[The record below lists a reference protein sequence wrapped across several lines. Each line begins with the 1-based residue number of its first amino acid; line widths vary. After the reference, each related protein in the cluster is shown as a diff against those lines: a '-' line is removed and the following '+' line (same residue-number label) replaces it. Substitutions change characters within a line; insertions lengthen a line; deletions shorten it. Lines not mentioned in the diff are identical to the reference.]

1 MKKWTKAALL
11 TGCACCIAGA
21 ALILCVSAYTLYG
34 NSIVPESGNH
44 SGEYHGDDTVKAS
57 LKRSGGSNAKDTF

>member
-21 ALILCVSAYTLYG
+21 ALILCGWADGGKAYVETYDLNAFDG
-34 NSIVPESGNH
+34 NKGRKHFRAGKN
-44 SGEYHGDDTVKAS
+44 KN
-57 LKRSGGSNAKDTF
+57 R

>member
-21 ALILCVSAYTLYG
+21 ALILCGWADGGKAYVETYDLNAFWCG
-34 NSIVPESGNH
+34 IKKV
-44 SGEYHGDDTVKAS
+44 DS
-57 LKRSGGSNAKDTF
+57 LFSRIS

>member
-21 ALILCVSAYTLYG
+21 ALILCGWADGGKAGTSQRKQPSVRIGVRRNYG
-34 NSIVPESGNH
+34 K
-44 SGEYHGDDTVKAS
+44 Y
-57 LKRSGGSNAKDTF
+57 

>member
-21 ALILCVSAYTLYG
+21 ALILCGWADGGKAYVAGRPYERR
-34 NSIVPESGNH
+34 PEHPS
-44 SGEYHGDDTVKAS
+44 V
-57 LKRSGGSNAKDTF
+57 R

>member
-21 ALILCVSAYTLYG
+21 ALILCGWADGGKAYVETYDL
-34 NSIVPESGNH
+34 
-44 SGEYHGDDTVKAS
+44 
-57 LKRSGGSNAKDTF
+57 NACLF